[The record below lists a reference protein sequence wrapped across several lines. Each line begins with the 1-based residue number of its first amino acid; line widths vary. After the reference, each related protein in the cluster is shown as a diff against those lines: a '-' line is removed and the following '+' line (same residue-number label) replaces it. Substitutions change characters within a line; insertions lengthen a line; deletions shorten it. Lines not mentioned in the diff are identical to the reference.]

1 MKEQDIKR
9 QFLEEASDYL
19 KIIESALL
27 GCSANQKIPSEQL
40 DAVLRATHSIKGGAA
55 MMGYETLSY
64 FAHRLEDFFKV
75 FKSQK
80 NPEIDETVESLFLAS
95 VDQLRQ
101 ITSFYRQGKQEIDPQ
116 WLSSQVE
123 PIFVGLLERIGEL
136 TPETSLMLLS
146 EDAGE
151 DLTVLLFST
160 EVEGCLQRLE
170 SILAQPRPTNLKE
183 EVLLVSQEL
192 GGLGEML
199 ELPQFS
205 RLCTSVYEQLETV
218 TEEIEVIAA
227 QAIQVWR
234 CAQAMVIV
242 GHKEAI
248 PSEFILNNPISSS
261 SVPVFLFTPE
271 TATAT
276 PEVFPLEELKEEKI
290 LRVSHSLL
298 EELADLF
305 GEMMIGRNSM
315 DLQLKR
321 LRRLLNLL
329 SQRIHRLESSSQAL
343 RSRYDQG
350 IQGYT
355 GSNTPIVTNNIKQR
369 LSLFNEFSFD
379 HLEMDNYSDL
389 HPLSQ
394 EVMETIFQIEEVAND
409 LDIYLGETEKTAK
422 DSKRTSELIQNK
434 LTLARMRPLTDLVAH
449 FPRALRDLSLKYDKP
464 VELKIQG
471 GTTLIDRTILESLSD
486 PLLHLF
492 RNAFDHGIE
501 NPEQRKALGKPP
513 QGTITISA
521 ATIRNHTVI
530 QIQDDGAGIKLD
542 KIRTLVHQ
550 MGLDED
556 VIAKATEEELL
567 NMIFEPGFS
576 TAEHKSDLSGR
587 GVGLDIVKTQVQQLQ
602 GDLKVSTKAGQG
614 TTFII
619 TVPMTLSLI
628 RVLLIEV
635 EQLMMAVPCNAVKA
649 MFLPSPEQTI
659 QLNGQTFLKEE
670 DYLIPLTH
678 LKDWLR
684 IPTVYTQRDHETSPN
699 IDQPT
704 ILTIAQG
711 DNYVGLWVDR
721 YWGEQEVTIRPV
733 KGNLKLPNG
742 FTGCTILGDGCIVPL
757 IDPALLLQQQ
767 HTLSTASLPSSF
779 TANPQPTAQKDTLLV
794 IDDSIN
800 VRRLVAVTL
809 EKAGYRVEQAKDGQ
823 DALEKLQRGLGVQ
836 GIICDIEMPRLDGY
850 GFLAHYKTAPMG
862 RDIPVVM
869 LTSRSSDKHRAIAMH
884 LGASAYFSKP
894 FQEKELLQTLRF
906 LIIPNSP

>member
-27 GCSANQKIPSEQL
+27 GCSANRKIPSEQL

-55 MMGYETLSY
+55 MMGYETLSH

-75 FKSQK
+75 LKSQK

-101 ITSFYRQGKQEIDPQ
+101 IITFYRQEKQIDPQ
-116 WLSSQVE
+116 WLSFQIE

-146 EDAGE
+146 ADAGE
-151 DLTVLLFST
+151 DMTVLLFGT

-170 SILAQPRPTNLKE
+170 SILAQEKPTNLKE

-192 GGLGEML
+192 EGLGEML

-242 GHKEAI
+242 GQKQAI
-248 PSEFILNNPISSS
+248 PSEFILNHPISSPT
-261 SVPVFLFTPE
+261 VPVSLFTPE

-276 PEVFPLEELKEEKI
+276 PEFFLEELKEEKI

-305 GEMMIGRNSM
+305 GEMTIGRNSM
-315 DLQLKR
+315 DLQLQR

-329 SQRIHRLESSSQAL
+329 SQRIHRLENSSQAL
-343 RSRYDQG
+343 RSLYDQG

-355 GSNTPIVTNNIKQR
+355 ASNNPIVTNNVKQR
-369 LSLFNEFSFD
+369 LSLFNKFSFD

-449 FPRALRDLSLKYDKP
+449 FPRALRDMSLKYDKP

-501 NPEQRKALGKPP
+501 NPELRKALGKPP

-530 QIQDDGAGIKLD
+530 QIQDDGAGINLD

-556 VIAKATEEELL
+556 AIAKATEEELL
-567 NMIFEPGFS
+567 NLIFEPGFS

-587 GVGLDIVKTQVQQLQ
+587 GVGMDIVKTQVQQLQ
-602 GDLKVSTKAGQG
+602 GDLKVSTKAGEG

-635 EQLMMAVPCNAVKA
+635 EQLMMAVPCNAVEA
-649 MFLPSPEQTI
+649 MFLPSSEQII
-659 QLNGQTFLKEE
+659 QLDGQTFLKEE
-670 DYLIPLTH
+670 DYLIPLTY

-711 DNYVGLWVDR
+711 DHHIGLWIDR

-733 KGNLKLPNG
+733 EGNLKLPNG
-742 FTGCTILGDGCIVPL
+742 FTGCTILGDGCVVPL
-757 IDPALLLQQQ
+757 IDPALLLQY
-767 HTLSTASLPSSF
+767 TLSTASLPSSF
-779 TANPQPTAQKDTLLV
+779 TPNPQSTAQKDTLLV

-850 GFLAHYKTAPMG
+850 GFLAHYKTDPMG
-862 RDIPVVM
+862 KDIPVVM